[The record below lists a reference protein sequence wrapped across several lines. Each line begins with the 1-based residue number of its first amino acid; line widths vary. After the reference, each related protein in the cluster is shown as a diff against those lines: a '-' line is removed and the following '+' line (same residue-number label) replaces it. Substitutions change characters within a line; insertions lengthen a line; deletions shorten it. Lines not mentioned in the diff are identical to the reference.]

1 MTAARAARE
10 AGCTVVG
17 LGGFLSIV
25 AQNGRKVPL
34 SDGAITTG
42 NSYTVAMG
50 MEALRHACRSRGVNL
65 DAACL
70 GGVGAGGNICSTY
83 LRLMAEEVPK
93 LILVGRADSLSK
105 LSRVAETLYTDA
117 WERIRRVRETELR
130 GIARAMR
137 ATRTVQDALAHE
149 PRVAGVGRWL
159 REGLREECG
168 ERGCIEHADHLAA
181 LRRCDIIVSAS
192 NASEPILFPEHLG
205 PRPPIICDIAIAP
218 DVAPEGLEKRP
229 DVLVV
234 RGGVVRL
241 PLNPEFRI
249 AEVRLPPGH
258 MLACMAETTLLGLE
272 GIRCHFSY
280 GEIRKDQ

>member
-1 MTAARAARE
+1 AARLVRYIVRDAGTGEATDPIADWRGRTAPAEANDEPLGDTQVAFLGHLIDETDVVMWDASIAELSQAERSLLLRKIHRVVDRFIRRQARVQSANGKSVHMRVYSVVASSALIEEALRSGETEWLMDQIMTAARAARE

-117 WERIRRVRETELR
+117 WERIRTLPETELR
-130 GIARAMR
+130 GIARAM
-137 ATRTVQDALAHE
+137 
-149 PRVAGVGRWL
+149 
-159 REGLREECG
+159 
-168 ERGCIEHADHLAA
+168 
-181 LRRCDIIVSAS
+181 
-192 NASEPILFPEHLG
+192 
-205 PRPPIICDIAIAP
+205 
-218 DVAPEGLEKRP
+218 
-229 DVLVV
+229 
-234 RGGVVRL
+234 
-241 PLNPEFRI
+241 
-249 AEVRLPPGH
+249 
-258 MLACMAETTLLGLE
+258 
-272 GIRCHFSY
+272 
-280 GEIRKDQ
+280 